1 MAGAGG
7 GVRILSVRG
16 EEKERGTVGLYSL
29 LLTGLGLLCL
39 SLAIYALTRVVGIN
53 MTLLYLLLVA
63 LTVSITLT
71 VQANRMIA
79 RDVRN

>member
-1 MAGAGG
+1 
-7 GVRILSVRG
+7 
-16 EEKERGTVGLYSL
+16 
-29 LLTGLGLLCL
+29 
-39 SLAIYALTRVVGIN
+39 VVGIN